1 MQKSILL
8 ACLVLVNLYG
18 YEYHLL
24 PKKVAKDVYCFFGA
38 LENITPQNGGNMVNS
53 CFVQTKEGFVVID
66 SGPTFGYASQAFKQM
81 QKIAKLPIK
90 YVIITHDHDD
100 HWLGN
105 SFYKDKGALLIGP
118 RTYEQN
124 VVVGMQTRMQKA
136 LGEAIYAPTKVVKL
150 DTVVEHHLALEVGEK
165 IFEIDQFVPKAHT
178 QGDLIIFIKEQ
189 GVLFAGDTVFNGRL
203 TSLRDGSLI
212 GSIKVL
218 EMIDARNPKVIIGG
232 HGYDTSSAATKAL
245 KGYLVTMKQQILDA
259 IDKDIGIES
268 ITKEVTMESYKH
280 FKLYDVL
287 HRRNVFDAYAELE
300 MFEEE
305 EE

>member
-1 MQKSILL
+1 MHKSIII
-8 ACLVLVNLYG
+8 ATVFLVSLYG

-38 LENITPQNGGNMVNS
+38 LENITQQNGGNMVNS

-66 SGPTFGYASQAFKQM
+66 SGPTFGYASQAFTQM
-81 QKIAKLPIK
+81 QKIATLPVK

-118 RTYEQN
+118 QTYEQN

-150 DTVVEHHLALEVGEK
+150 DSVVEHHLTLVVGEK
-165 IFEIDQFVPKAHT
+165 SFEIRQFVPKAHT
-178 QGDLIIFIKEQ
+178 QGDLIVYLKAQ
-189 GVLFAGDTVFNGRL
+189 GVLFAGDTVFNGRI

-212 GSIKVL
+212 GSIKLL
-218 EMIDARNPKVIIGG
+218 EMIEALKPKVIIGG
-232 HGYDTSSAATKAL
+232 HGYDTSSDATKAF
-245 KGYLVTMKQQILDA
+245 KGYLVTMKNQILDA
-259 IDKDIGIES
+259 IERDIGIDA
-268 ITKEVTMESYKH
+268 ITKDVTMDNYKH
-280 FKLYDVL
+280 LKLYDVL

-305 EE
+305 E